1 MLVVV
6 GPVAGEIVAVVV
18 VATEEGNEGEQ
29 AVSSPLYIY
38 IPLFKSLPHTFKKK
52 KVTETTNVIMQ
63 KD

>member
-29 AVSSPLYIY
+29 AISSLLYIY
-38 IPLFKSLPHTFKKK
+38 IPLSKSLLHTLKK
-52 KVTETTNVIMQ
+52 M
-63 KD
+63 